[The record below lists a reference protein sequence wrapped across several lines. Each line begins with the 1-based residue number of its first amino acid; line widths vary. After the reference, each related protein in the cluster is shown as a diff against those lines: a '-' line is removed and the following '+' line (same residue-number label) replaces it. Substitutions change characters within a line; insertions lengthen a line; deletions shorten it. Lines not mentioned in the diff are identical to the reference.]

1 MALDAHL
8 DLQKGGI
15 EGESKNKGFEKQTQL
30 MSWSW
35 GASNSGSSTHG
46 GGVGGAK
53 ASFQDFH
60 FTMQMSKASPKILL
74 YLATGHHMPE
84 ALLTLR
90 KSGDKATQQV
100 FLTIKFTHL
109 AISSYQTGGTDDSG
123 LPMEQISLNYTSYD
137 MEYFEQGPDGKV
149 KTAGKGGYDLKLN
162 KPIG

>member
-15 EGESKNKGFEKQTQL
+15 DGESKNKGFEKQIQL
-30 MSWSW
+30 LSWSW
-35 GASNSGSSTHG
+35 GASNSGSSVTG

-60 FTMQMSKASPKILL
+60 FTQQMSKASPKVLL
-74 YLATGHHMPE
+74 FCATGMHMKE

-90 KSGDKATQQV
+90 KSGDKSEQQV
-100 FLTIKFTHL
+100 FLTVKFTDL
-109 AISSYQTGGTDDSG
+109 VISSYQTGGTDDSG
-123 LPMEQISLNYTSYD
+123 LPVEQISLNYTSYD